1 MNGSFPVLLQR
12 PSTAAK
18 AFLCDG
24 SLSWFSERRAVPQKF
39 CGNVRLSLNPPRF
52 SAARSTGLSS
62 GVALGTA
69 GGQDPVPQAPYPTLG
84 LLRCVKEQHRAEA
97 AARVVPAP
105 FTGAMVPSEEV

>member
-69 GGQDPVPQAPYPTLG
+69 YLKPPT
-84 LLRCVKEQHRAEA
+84 
-97 AARVVPAP
+97 P
-105 FTGAMVPSEEV
+105 PSVFCAV